1 MRMAEWG
8 ATSSLLAAPLYFSP
22 YFSGICISQVF
33 LFLRFFFSGFYFSQ
47 EVKDNGHH
55 GQIQFD
61 KFIPIHHF
69 SCGAFLFTLWEDWY
83 CQPFSLKSHLET
95 INLNCH
101 ATSAL
106 HWHCGQEKTNTRSFF
121 DAFYFCFITF
131 TTIGFGD
138 IVPGISVALGFP
150 YLEKECMALKLIPV
164 SLVLRYYHAYVSFLP
179 SILCLSSPH
188 HTNHGE

>member
-1 MRMAEWG
+1 MVNWSFLIYSMI
-8 ATSSLLAAPLYFSP
+8 AAPCTCIEQTYHFCFSKS
-22 YFSGICISQVF
+22 YKSILHS
-33 LFLRFFFSGFYFSQ
+33 
-47 EVKDNGHH
+47 
-55 GQIQFD
+55 
-61 KFIPIHHF
+61 

-83 CQPFSLKSHLET
+83 LSLVIIRNIDSMF
-95 INLNCH
+95 INILLSYCLKIDI
-101 ATSAL
+101 SWSSQLL
-106 HWHCGQEKTNTRSFF
+106 HIVTGFNTGRSFF

-150 YLEKECMALKLIPV
+150 YLEKECMALKLIPA